1 MTDEQ
6 AGGAATSA
14 TDALERASS
23 RSGEASVPVARGG
36 RSSSASDQDW
46 LLRPREDSNLRRTV

>member
-36 RSSSASDQDW
+36 RSSSASDQDC
-46 LLRPREDSNLRRTV
+46 LLRPCGLTVEG